1 MISNSKRGKS
11 KMSTQ
16 QPEKEAE
23 KAETEVKETEKVSI
37 KKSYEFFDENLVLQQ
52 KEVTVEYETFTGE
65 AKPEKVMAKLNEIN
79 RWVDAANFLIRNE
92 ALKAAKASAGVA
104 GGINRAVLMEYIKSY
119 REIAPFDAMITVSD
133 KRKASAEEWNKQT
146 SAILEQVKNI
156 PFIMNAI
163 RAASAKA
170 NATEE

>member
-1 MISNSKRGKS
+1 
-11 KMSTQ
+11 MSTQ

-52 KEVTVEYETFTGE
+52 KEVTVEYETFTGD

-133 KRKASAEEWNKQT
+133 KRNKQT

-170 NATEE
+170 NAAEE

>member
-1 MISNSKRGKS
+1 MISNSKMGKS

-23 KAETEVKETEKVSI
+23 VKTETEKVSI

-52 KEVTVEYETFTGE
+52 KEVPVEYETFTSD
-65 AKPEKVMAKLNEIN
+65 AHPQKVMAKLNEIN

-92 ALKAAKASAGVA
+92 ALKSAKASAGVS

-133 KRKASAEEWNKQT
+133 KRKASAEELNKQT

-170 NATEE
+170 NATE

>member
-1 MISNSKRGKS
+1 
-11 KMSTQ
+11 MSTQ

-23 KAETEVKETEKVSI
+23 VKAETEKVSI

-52 KEVTVEYETFTGE
+52 KEVPVEYETFTE
-65 AKPEKVMAKLNEIN
+65 NAHPQKVMAKLNEIN

-119 REIAPFDAMITVSD
+119 REIAPFDVMITVSD

-146 SAILEQVKNI
+146 NAILEQVKNI

>member
-1 MISNSKRGKS
+1 
-11 KMSTQ
+11 
-16 QPEKEAE
+16 
-23 KAETEVKETEKVSI
+23 
-37 KKSYEFFDENLVLQQ
+37 
-52 KEVTVEYETFTGE
+52 
-65 AKPEKVMAKLNEIN
+65 
-79 RWVDAANFLIRNE
+79 
-92 ALKAAKASAGVA
+92 
-104 GGINRAVLMEYIKSY
+104 MEYIKSY

-146 SAILEQVKNI
+146 VAILEQVKNI